1 MTKRKFPRIEIYQ
14 RAYDALQAE
23 GILRH
28 RTIREIATE
37 AICKHI
43 SKEALE
49 FIDHGTTIETEC
61 GTKGEMVVC
70 KPKRK
75 RLKDNIG
82 ALAKIKVMWNS
93 GQKNQAEIAR
103 AIGYSGAT
111 VAKNI
116 KSMKDRGE
124 LV

>member
-1 MTKRKFPRIEIYQ
+1 MTKRKFPRIEIDQ

-28 RTIREIATE
+28 RAIREIATE
-37 AICKHI
+37 AIFEHI

-49 FIDHGTTIETEC
+49 FVDRRTIEMEC

-70 KPKRK
+70 KAKRK
-75 RLKDNIG
+75 RLKDNLG
-82 ALAKIKVMWNS
+82 ALAKIKEMWNS
-93 GQKNQAEIAR
+93 GEKNQSEIAR

-116 KSMKDRGE
+116 KDMKDRGE